1 MLSNKCCP
9 YCKSTEIKVYNPS
22 EIFGKLGKFNCC
34 YCKEDFMKPIIKD
47 ITKDKESVVLSHA
60 TLPIKYYHYSNLP
73 NIEFLDAINNSN
85 MIFLCHNKVEW
96 YNAYPVNE
104 YDNNLFQ
111 FISKT
116 ITDKN
121 TVLFNNLEEYHSLWN
136 VDGDD
141 EDETKPRDYSY
152 GDRLKKLISQG
163 YICFKLDVENLDSE
177 LSELFVI
184 NPASNLT
191 LLASTLLHE
200 DYTKWVTKLEEESN
214 ECRNTKT

>member
-9 YCKSTEIKVYNPS
+9 YCKSTEIRVYDPS

-34 YCKEDFMKPIIKD
+34 YCEEDFMKPIIKD

-73 NIEFLDAINNSN
+73 NIEFLDALNNSN

-96 YNAYPVNE
+96 YNNYPVNE

-121 TVLFNNLEEYHSLWN
+121 TMLFNNLEEYHSLWN

-200 DYTKWVTKLEEESN
+200 NYTKWVTKLEEESN
-214 ECRNTKT
+214 GCRNTKT